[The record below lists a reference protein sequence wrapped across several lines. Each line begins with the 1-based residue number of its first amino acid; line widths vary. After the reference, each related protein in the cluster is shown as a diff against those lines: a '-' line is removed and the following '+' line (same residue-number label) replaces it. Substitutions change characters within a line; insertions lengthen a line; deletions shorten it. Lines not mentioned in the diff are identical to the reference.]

1 MTAPK
6 KRGKTSSQVI
16 TSDRR
21 VADLDALSESLGVAP
36 GRVLDTL
43 LELRSVEELTAFA
56 QAQAWHQDKTKPAPV
71 LLDAAVVA
79 AISGQLALS
88 FSSLLGP
95 LLIDVLQVA
104 IPQAFESRPQI
115 LQGVVNS
122 VIDRMIAEQDQGIS

>member
-16 TSDRR
+16 VTDRR
-21 VADLDALSESLGVAP
+21 VADLDALAERLGVAP

-56 QAQAWHQDKTKPAPV
+56 QARTWQQDANKPVPV
-71 LLDAAVVA
+71 LLDGAVVA
-79 AISGQLALS
+79 AISGQLANS

-104 IPQAFESRPQI
+104 IPQALESRPQI

-122 VIDRMIAEQDQGIS
+122 VIDRMIAEQEGK